1 MSIPIISDE
10 ELKHEID
17 VCLKSDPIDCPDV
30 FKACKEKGQY
40 SVVAHDCN
48 KIIHR
53 RVGRKKVIKS
63 PGQFGGYK
71 KTKRNR
77 KKNRKT
83 KRK

>member
-10 ELKHEID
+10 ELKDKID
-17 VCLKSDPIDCPDV
+17 ICLESDPIDCPEV

-40 SVVAHDCN
+40 SVVANDCK
-48 KIIHR
+48 KILHR
-53 RVGRKKVIKS
+53 RVERKKPIKLR
-63 PGQFGGYK
+63 GQFGGYK

>member
-1 MSIPIISDE
+1 MSIPIMSDE

-17 VCLKSDPIDCPDV
+17 VCLKSDPIDCPEV

-40 SVVAHDCN
+40 SGVVGDCN

-53 RVGRKKVIKS
+53 RVERKKPIKLR
-63 PGQFGGYK
+63 GQFGGYK
-71 KTKRNR
+71 KTKRHR